1 MCPSTPRSGHRKS
14 HRIPRSVLALPLA
27 LALAAP
33 FAAPAASAQ
42 ELPGSGSAAGSA
54 GSADGSSPLGSA
66 SSLLGSSHTPVDM
79 PAEDRG
85 VRAPE
90 GSPLA
95 FMDPGDAP
103 DRGVLR
109 TEIPDS
115 RDLPDGTSVE
125 KVEWISA
132 RWVKLYIRSKYMPDE
147 VMKVQIHLARDWYR
161 DPERTFPSIWQLG
174 PLYSSEDESAW
185 SYSSDAVS
193 FYSDKNV
200 NVVMPIGGGGTFF
213 SDWVNEVDGKP
224 IMWESFLINEL
235 IPILK
240 TQWRTN
246 DKRGI
251 NGLSMGA
258 TSAAVLAARHP
269 DKFNFMASFS
279 GYLDTSSAGMPQLF
293 GLIDRNAGYDV
304 TDMWGPYYSRQWRE
318 HDPKLL
324 VRGMKGMGIYV
335 AAGNGFTGNYDEPG
349 VIPTVPK
356 NVEPAVMEASARVT
370 SQSFVNA
377 AKAAGVD
384 VTVRWRPDGTHLW
397 GYWQHEMHE
406 SWPMAAKYFG
416 LEDDDS
422 SVECVPGKKFA
433 AAVEKHKEIRNGYD
447 VGDCISEVYE
457 LKDDDGKVIGTAQ
470 DFRNGEIYL
479 KGGSLTDEDAGAE
492 EAVVIRGR
500 SGAKYRAMG
509 GPNSWLGWPTQPES
523 GGGNGGLW
531 AGYENGFMF
540 WHPAEGDNEPVTMKL
555 DIHAK
560 WGRTGNENGP
570 WGYPVADEE
579 DFRVDGKTGQIQRF
593 ENGIAVRRPDGTV
606 YLLRDDIAREYL
618 DMRTVDRD
626 RLGFPTTDFG
636 NTHVPGAYT
645 DFDHG
650 VIYWSP
656 SHGSSTLYFD
666 KIYDHYKASGFESGK
681 YGFLMEDEKIFAD
694 GSREAV
700 FENGTLHMD
709 ADGTVTEVQGK
720 IEQKYDSLTEV
731 EKEALG
737 APKDTGSTRPSPAG
751 TMGWYR
757 NYDNGV
763 IYATNDGAAYMLHG
777 PIYDAYREQG
787 FESGELG
794 FIVSD
799 QVTNEDETASVEFEG
814 GTLTLNA
821 DGKVTNSAG
830 AEE

>member
-1 MCPSTPRSGHRKS
+1 MRPTSHRSRRRTVR
-14 HRIPRSVLALPLA
+14 RIPRSVLALPLA
-27 LALAAP
+27 LALAVPVAV
-33 FAAPAASAQ
+33 PAATAQ
-42 ELPGSGSAAGSA
+42 ELPGSGSSA
-54 GSADGSSPLGSA
+54 GSAEGSSPLGSA
-66 SSLLGSSHTPVDM
+66 SSLLGTSPDPVEM
-79 PAEDRG
+79 APEDRG
-85 VRAPE
+85 VTAPKD
-90 GSPLA
+90 SPLA
-95 FMDPGDAP
+95 FMDPGEAP
-103 DRGVLR
+103 ERSVMR
-109 TEIPDS
+109 TEIPDNEG
-115 RDLPDGTSVE
+115 LPEGTSVE

-185 SYSSDAVS
+185 SYASDAVS
-193 FYSDKNV
+193 FYADKNV

-224 IMWESFLINEL
+224 IKWESFLMNEL
-235 IPILK
+235 IPILDAD
-240 TQWRTN
+240 WRTN

-304 TDMWGPYYSRQWRE
+304 TDMWGPYYSREWRE

-324 VRGMKGMGIYV
+324 VRGMQGMGIYV

-349 VIPTVPK
+349 PVPTVPK

-384 VTVRWRPDGTHLW
+384 VTVRWRPNGTHIW
-397 GYWQHEMHE
+397 PYWTHEMHE
-406 SWPMAAKYFG
+406 SWPMAAKYLG

-422 SVECVPGKKFA
+422 SVVCEPGKKFA
-433 AAVEKHKEIRNGYD
+433 AAAEKHKQIRNGYD

-457 LKDDDGKVIGTAQ
+457 LKDKDGKVIGTAQ

-479 KGGSLTDEDAGAE
+479 KNGELNNPDAGVN

-500 SGAKYRAMG
+500 SGARYRDMG
-509 GPNSWLGWPTQPES
+509 GPTSWLGWPTQPED
-523 GGGNGGLW
+523 GGGKGGLW
-531 AGYENGFMF
+531 AGYENGFIF
-540 WHPAEGDNEPVTMKL
+540 WHPAAGENKPVAMKN

-560 WGRTGNENGP
+560 WAPTGNENGP

-579 DFRVDGKTGQIQRF
+579 DFKVGGKTGQIQRF
-593 ENGIAVRRPDGTV
+593 ENGIAVRRDNGEV
-606 YLLRDDIAREYL
+606 FMLRDDISRYYL
-618 DMRTVDRD
+618 DLSKDDRD
-626 RLGFPTTDFG
+626 RLGFPTNSYTA
-636 NTHVPGAYT
+636 THLPGAFT
-645 DFDHG
+645 NFDHG
-650 VIYWSP
+650 VVYWSP
-656 SHGSSTLYFD
+656 SHGSSVLYFD
-666 KIYDHYKASGFESGK
+666 NIYKHYGANGYEGGK
-681 YGFLMEDEKIFAD
+681 YGFLMEDEKIFGD

-700 FENGTLHMD
+700 FENGILHMD
-709 ADGTVTEVQGK
+709 PDGTVHEVEGVIDGK
-720 IEQKYDSLTEV
+720 YNSLTE
-731 EKEALG
+731 EQRKALG
-737 APKDTGSTRPSPAG
+737 AVRVTGTTRPSPNG
-751 TMGWYR
+751 TTGRYR
-757 NYDNGV
+757 DYEHGV
-763 IYATNDGAAYMLHG
+763 IYSTGNSAYLLPFGAV
-777 PIYDAYREQG
+777 YDVYKEQG

-794 FIVSD
+794 FITSD
-799 QVTNEDETASVEFEG
+799 YKEDPEKKTASVTFEG

-821 DGKVTNSAG
+821 DGTVTRS
-830 AEE
+830 

>member
-1 MCPSTPRSGHRKS
+1 
-14 HRIPRSVLALPLA
+14 
-27 LALAAP
+27 
-33 FAAPAASAQ
+33 
-42 ELPGSGSAAGSA
+42 
-54 GSADGSSPLGSA
+54 
-66 SSLLGSSHTPVDM
+66 M
-79 PAEDRG
+79 PAEERG

-90 GSPLA
+90 DSPLA
-95 FMDPGDAP
+95 FMDPGEAP
-103 DRGVLR
+103 ERGILR
-109 TEIPDS
+109 TEVPDNS
-115 RDLPDGTSVE
+115 GLPEGTSVE

-161 DPERTFPSIWQLG
+161 DPERTFPSLWQLG
-174 PLYSSEDESAW
+174 PLYSREDESAW

-224 IMWESFLINEL
+224 IKWESFLIDEL
-235 IPILK
+235 IPILS

-251 NGLSMGA
+251 NGLSMGG
-258 TSAAVLAARHP
+258 TSAAVIAARHP

-279 GYLDTSSAGMPQLF
+279 GYLDTSSLGMPQLF
-293 GLIDRNAGYDV
+293 GLIGRNAGYDL

-324 VRGMKGMGIYV
+324 VRGMKDMGIYV

-356 NVEPAVMEASARVT
+356 NIEPAVMEASSRVT
-370 SQSFVNA
+370 SQNFVNA
-377 AKAAGVD
+377 AKAAGVE
-384 VTVRWRPDGTHLW
+384 VTARWRPDGTHLW

-406 SWPMAAKYFG
+406 SWPMAAEYLG
-416 LEDDDS
+416 LEEDDS
-422 SVECVPGKKFA
+422 SVVCESTGKFA
-433 AAVEKHKEIRNGYD
+433 QAAEDYMESANYD
-447 VGDCISEVYE
+447 MGDCISEVYQ
-457 LKDDDGKVIGTAQ
+457 LKDDDGNVIGTAQ

-479 KGGSLTDEDAGAE
+479 KGGSLIDQNAGAE
-492 EAVVIRGR
+492 KAIIIRGR
-500 SGAKYRAMG
+500 SGAQYRAMG
-509 GPNSWLGWPTQPES
+509 GPTSWLGWPTQPES
-523 GGGNGGLW
+523 GGGRGGLW
-531 AGYENGFMF
+531 AGYEHGFMF
-540 WHPAEGDNEPVTMKL
+540 WHPSENVTPVTMRL

-560 WGRTGNENGP
+560 WSREDNENGP
-570 WGYPVADEE
+570 WGYPVAEEE
-579 DFRVDGKTGQIQRF
+579 DYVVNGETGQIQRF
-593 ENGIAVRRPDGTV
+593 ENGIAVRRPDGEV
-606 YLLRDDIAREYL
+606 FLLRDDISREYQ
-618 DMRTVDRD
+618 DMSADDRD
-626 RLGFPTTDFG
+626 RLGFPTTNFG

-694 GSREAV
+694 GSRKAV

-799 QVTNEDETASVEFEG
+799 QVTNEDHTASVEFEG